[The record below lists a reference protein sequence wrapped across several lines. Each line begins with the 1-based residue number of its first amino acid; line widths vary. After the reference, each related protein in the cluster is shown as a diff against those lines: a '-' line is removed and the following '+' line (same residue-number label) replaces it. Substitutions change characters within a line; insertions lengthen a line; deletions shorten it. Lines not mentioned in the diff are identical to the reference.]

1 MDIAQVLYIISTIC
15 MFMNKGEV
23 EVHKH
28 AKRASVKPSW
38 RNKLGQYTIYYM
50 ENEHYIL
57 AGNSG

>member
-1 MDIAQVLYIISTIC
+1 MDIGQVLFIIFIIC
-15 MFMNKGEV
+15 MFMNEGEV

-28 AKRASVKPSW
+28 AKRASVEPSW
-38 RNKLGQYTIYYM
+38 PNNLGQYTIYYM